1 MIEKVK
7 IQEQY
12 LMLKCSN
19 AIENEQKSKILGVWI
34 HDDDVRKNAK
44 DSIDRILKA
53 NNRPDDLLQK
63 FNNIKSYASVTGTSV
78 SGARVETPSSTV
90 SIAPSTPSVP
100 TTTEPAKIPE
110 NKSTQLLSF
119 LKKSSTEAASKE
131 STTAAVSPA
140 AAPAA
145 PVNSGVKLLS
155 LLTKSP
161 QPAQPVAVTVP
172 STSRTESGSTT
183 PSPSGQK
190 AEHLLSLLSNAS
202 LSSRNTSPSGSD
214 LMTDGDIAKV
224 VKANQSAQKQS
235 PPSSTTRSRG
245 NSGSDLLAA
254 LIEPP
259 KPPSNSKP
267 QPPVAAI
274 LSSTSAKLSTG
285 KTFPSS
291 NLIVPKSSI
300 ELRAQSPVINGK
312 PLIGTGLTSGS
323 AKKPVFLISPS
334 DLED

>member
-1 MIEKVK
+1 M
-7 IQEQY
+7 
-12 LMLKCSN
+12 
-19 AIENEQKSKILGVWI
+19 
-34 HDDDVRKNAK
+34 
-44 DSIDRILKA
+44 
-53 NNRPDDLLQK
+53 LQK
-63 FNNIKSYASVTGTSV
+63 FNNIKSYANVTGTSA

-90 SIAPSTPSVP
+90 FVAPSTTSVP
-100 TTTEPAKIPE
+100 TTIEPAKVPE
-110 NKSTQLLSF
+110 NKSNQLLSF
-119 LKKSSTEAASKE
+119 LKKSSTETASKE
-131 STTAAVSPA
+131 STTTAVSPV
-140 AAPAA
+140 APAA

-155 LLTKSP
+155 FLTKSP
-161 QPAQPVAVTVP
+161 QPAQPVAVTAVS

-190 AEHLLSLLSNAS
+190 AENILSLLSNAS

-214 LMTDGDIAKV
+214 LMTDGDIAKA
-224 VKANQSAQKQS
+224 VKVNQSAQKQS
-235 PPSSTTRSRG
+235 PPSCTTSAATRSRG

-259 KPPSNSKP
+259 KPPSSSKP
-267 QPPVAAI
+267 QPPVAAT

-285 KTFPSS
+285 KTVPNS
-291 NLIVPKSSI
+291 NLTVPKASI

-312 PLIGTGLTSGS
+312 PLIGMGLTSGS